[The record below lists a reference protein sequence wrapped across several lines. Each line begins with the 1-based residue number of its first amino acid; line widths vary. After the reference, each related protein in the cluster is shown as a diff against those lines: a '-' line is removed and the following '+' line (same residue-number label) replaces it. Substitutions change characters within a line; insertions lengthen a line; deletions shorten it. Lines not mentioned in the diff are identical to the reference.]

1 MNVIL
6 FNPNKMKKFVG
17 QFNLVFLTL
26 GIFISLFSPKIAL
39 AYPVFAQQAYE
50 SPREATGR
58 IVCANCHLA
67 QKPVEIEVPQAVLPD
82 TVFEAIVNIPY
93 DTSVKQ
99 VTASGAPGPL
109 NVGAVLVLPEGFK
122 LAPKER
128 LSAEIKEKTKGV
140 FIQPYSKT
148 KPNILVV
155 GPILGDKNREIIFP
169 ILSPDPAQNK
179 EVHYLNYPVYVGGNR
194 GRGQVYPSGEKSNN
208 TIFTSPVAGQIT
220 SIEAGEKG
228 KTNVGVKLASN
239 DITTVAIPAGLKV
252 SVKVNEIIKV
262 DQPLTYDPN
271 VGGFGQTETEII
283 LQNPNRVKGMIV
295 FFFSV
300 TVTQILLVLK
310 KKQFEKVQAA
320 EMNF

>member
-1 MNVIL
+1 
-6 FNPNKMKKFVG
+6 MKISNFFKSV
-17 QFNLVFLTL
+17 
-26 GIFISLFSPKIAL
+26 FISLSLFSALLSPKMAI
-39 AYPVFAQQAYE
+39 AYPVFAQQAYDN
-50 SPREATGR
+50 PREATGR

-67 QKPVEIEVPQAVLPD
+67 QKPTEIEVPQAVLPD
-82 TVFEAIVNIPY
+82 TVFEAVVNIPY

-128 LSAEIKEKTKGV
+128 ISNEIKEKTKGV

-148 KPNILVV
+148 RPNILVV
-155 GPILGDKNREIIFP
+155 GPILGDKNREIVFP
-169 ILSPDPAQNK
+169 ILSPDPAQDK
-179 EVHYLNYPVYVGGNR
+179 SVHYLNYPIYVGANR

-208 TIFTSPVAGQIT
+208 TVFTSTVAGKIE
-220 SIEAGEKG
+220 SIEAADKG
-228 KTNVGVKLASN
+228 KTNVIVKS
-239 DITTVAIPAGLKV
+239 VAGESVSQMIPAGLKV
-252 SVKVNEIIKV
+252 SVKVDDVIKV
-262 DQPLTYDPN
+262 DQALTFDPN

-283 LQNPNRVKGMIV
+283 LQNANRVKGMIA
-295 FFFSV
+295 FFF
-300 TVTQILLVLK
+300 TVTIAQILLVLK

>member
-1 MNVIL
+1 MNIVL
-6 FNPNKMKKFVG
+6 NKFRS
-17 QFNLVFLTL
+17 VFLIL
-26 GIFISLFSPKIAL
+26 GIMATIVFPKVSY
-39 AYPVFAQQAYE
+39 AYPVFAQNAYE

-67 QKPVEIEVPQAVLPD
+67 AKPVEIEVPQAVLPD
-82 TVFEAIVNIPY
+82 SVFEAVVSVPY

-99 VTASGAPGPL
+99 VTAAGKRGGV

-122 LAPKER
+122 LAPKDR
-128 LSAEIKEKTKGV
+128 LSSEIKAKTKGV

-155 GPILGDKNREIIFP
+155 GPISGDKNREIVFP

-179 EVHYLNYPVYVGGNR
+179 EVNFLNYPIYAGGNR

-208 TIFTSPVAGQIT
+208 NAFTSTAAGQIT
-220 SIEAGEKG
+220 SITPGEKG
-228 KTNVGVKLASN
+228 TTILSVESTGGESKT
-239 DITTVAIPAGLKV
+239 ITVPATLELT
-252 SVKVNEIIKV
+252 VKVNDIIK
-262 DQPLTYDPN
+262 DGQDLTLNPN
-271 VGGFGQTETEII
+271 VGGFGQAETEII
-283 LQNPNRVKGMIV
+283 LQNPNRVKGMIA
-295 FFFSV
+295 FFFTV
-300 TVTQILLVLK
+300 TVAQILLVLK

>member
-1 MNVIL
+1 MKNFINPFKFIIL
-6 FNPNKMKKFVG
+6 S
-17 QFNLVFLTL
+17 L
-26 GIFISLFSPKIAL
+26 GILVSAISPKISY

-67 QKPVEIEVPQAVLPD
+67 QKPVELEVPQAVLPD
-82 TVFEAIVNIPY
+82 TVFETVVSIPY
-93 DTSVKQ
+93 DTGVKQ

-109 NVGAVLVLPEGFK
+109 NVGAVLILPEGFK

-128 LSAEIKEKTKGV
+128 ISAELKAKTKGV

-148 KPNILVV
+148 KTNILVV
-155 GPILGDKNREIIFP
+155 GPIIGDKNREITFP

-179 EVHYLNYPVYVGGNR
+179 DVHFLNYPVYVGGNR

-208 TIFTSPVAGQIT
+208 TTVTSTVGGQIT

-228 KTNVGVKLASN
+228 KSLVAVQSTGGE
-239 DITTVAIPAGLKV
+239 TVTQTIPKGLTAA
-252 SVKVNEIIKV
+252 VKVGDVIKA

-271 VGGFGQTETEII
+271 VGGFGQGETEII
-283 LQNPNRVKGMIV
+283 LQNPNRVKGMIA
-295 FFFSV
+295 FFFTV
-300 TVTQILLVLK
+300 TVAQILLVLK